1 MANWYKKCGY
11 LSQHNGSKFFAVGT
25 ASSLVSSHHS
35 LDISSAFWFYKTFI
49 YFVGLKASWVQEE
62 VKFIPSEAL
71 RLKLKHSLKLD
82 LELQMV
88 KFHLMHISQYWI
100 ISWQEN
106 ESKEA
111 MYERKL

>member
-1 MANWYKKCGY
+1 M
-11 LSQHNGSKFFAVGT
+11 HNGSKFFAVGT

-71 RLKLKHSLKLD
+71 RLELKHSLKLD
-82 LELQMV
+82 LELQM
-88 KFHLMHISQYWI
+88 KMSQ
-100 ISWQEN
+100 
-106 ESKEA
+106 
-111 MYERKL
+111 RKLCMKGSYEGSGVSSYRVY